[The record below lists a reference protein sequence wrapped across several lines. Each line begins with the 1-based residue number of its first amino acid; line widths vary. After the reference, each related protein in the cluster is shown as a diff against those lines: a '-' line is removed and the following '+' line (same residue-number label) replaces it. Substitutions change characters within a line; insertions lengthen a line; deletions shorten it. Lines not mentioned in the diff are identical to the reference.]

1 MKRLLALLVIIACAG
16 FTQLHAQDKSKERA
30 QRLTDSM
37 TVRLGLTADQIP
49 KVQAINEEFAAK
61 AADAKNSDAGKLGK
75 FKKVKSA
82 GKGRNEA
89 LKEVLTADQYKQML
103 EQQKEMKE
111 EMKEKRKEKKGK

>member
-1 MKRLLALLVIIACAG
+1 MKRLLVLLVIVCAG
-16 FTQLHAQDKSKERA
+16 FTQLHAQDKSKQKA

-37 TVRLGLTADQIP
+37 TVRLGLTPDQIP
-49 KVQAINEEFAAK
+49 KVKAINEEFAAK
-61 AADAKNSDAGKLGK
+61 AADAKSSDAGKLGK
-75 FKKVKSA
+75 LKKVKSA

-89 LKEVLTADQYKQML
+89 LKEVLTADQYKLML

>member
-1 MKRLLALLVIIACAG
+1 MKHLLALLIIIGCAG
-16 FTQLHAQDKSKERA
+16 FTQVHAQDKSKERA
-30 QRLTDSM
+30 QRITDTM

-61 AADAKNSDAGKLGK
+61 AADVKNSDGGKLGK
-75 FKKVKSA
+75 FKKLKSA

-89 LKEVLTADQYKQML
+89 LKEVLTDEQYKQFI

-111 EMKEKRKEKKGK
+111 DMKERRKEKKGN